1 MEIIEL
7 DIWSK
12 FGCFSKPFSNS
23 GGMLTYF
30 IPPKTS
36 IIGMIGAILGYKF
49 DDYVTNDE
57 GINTYSIEKLN
68 EIKISI
74 QPLFP
79 LKTKRVTFNQVSNEG
94 IQNIRQDIL
103 INPYYKLFIVFPKS
117 LESEKNIFL
126 ERIKSQQSV
135 FNLYMGKNE
144 FMLNYNFI
152 NVYEYK
158 TFKLDN
164 SNKNSFFSSGN
175 KIYGSLNRKNIK
187 NAILKYKKVNSKKM
201 LFSAGNSKKLESFYE
216 YFIHDYPIKRE
227 NFVDFEFSPIS
238 FYSINKNEECFFSD
252 IELKDDCFLELC
264 NIGDKKWISLI

>member
-201 LFSAGNSKKLESFYE
+201 LFSAG
-216 YFIHDYPIKRE
+216 
-227 NFVDFEFSPIS
+227 
-238 FYSINKNEECFFSD
+238 
-252 IELKDDCFLELC
+252 
-264 NIGDKKWISLI
+264 